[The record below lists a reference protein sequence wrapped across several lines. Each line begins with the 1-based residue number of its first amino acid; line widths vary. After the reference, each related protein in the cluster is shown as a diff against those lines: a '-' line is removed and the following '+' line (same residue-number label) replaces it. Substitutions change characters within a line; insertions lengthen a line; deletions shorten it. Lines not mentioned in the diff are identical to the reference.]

1 MVGKGLPDADLFGGR
16 FVPRRRLAHH
26 KQRDELCSRKRS
38 AYNKDNGTVRGDG
51 VAADHKAAAVNV
63 GTTMP
68 PRNCPTPANSTVREV
83 RRLRSSARRASAGTM
98 PQ

>member
-1 MVGKGLPDADLFGGR
+1 MVEKAFLMPTFSAGC

-51 VAADHKAAAVNV
+51 VAADHKAARRKRGYNDAAQKLPHARKQHRAGGKTVAVV
-63 GTTMP
+63 GAA
-68 PRNCPTPANSTVREV
+68 RQ
-83 RRLRSSARRASAGTM
+83 RRHM